1 MICSTLLATR
11 WTILGLPVKGGR
23 VKKNHILFLML
34 ILLAGSS
41 ACIPDPPNPGFRIRT
56 WRIIYSFRFG
66 YVPFE
71 AENIALNGNLLRT
84 FTGETRLPRGN
95 VDAFIGNSGPDARY
109 DVVGGITPG
118 IWRLG
123 ENSGD
128 CAGQSLN
135 TLIQPGESLP
145 LNCRDQPFA
154 FAFTLNPSFTA
165 TPSAIDVNSAPASIT
180 VNGFGISSDGGM
192 PTVEYYDGNGILVA
206 QVTASEVAA
215 DGTQL
220 SASGPDLSLMTSG
233 SNYILIVRNPDG
245 TVAGDSLIYVFDS
258 NIAPPDPD
266 PGPGGTCGDT
276 QCPEELLI
284 Y

>member
-1 MICSTLLATR
+1 M
-11 WTILGLPVKGGR
+11 
-23 VKKNHILFLML
+23 KKNHILFLML

-41 ACIPDPPNPGFRIRT
+41 ACIPDPPNPGFRMHT
-56 WRIIYSFRFG
+56 WRIYFSFRFG

-71 AENIALNGNLLRT
+71 AENIALNGNHIPT
-84 FTGETRLPRGN
+84 STPGRGN
-95 VDAFIGNSGPDARY
+95 VNAFIGNSGPNARY

-118 IWRLG
+118 VWRLG

-128 CAGQSLN
+128 CAGQSLT
-135 TLIQPGESLP
+135 TLILAGESLP

-154 FAFTLNPSFTA
+154 FAVTMAPSFTA
-165 TPSAIDVNSAPASIT
+165 TPSAIDVNGAPASISLS
-180 VNGFGISSDGGM
+180 GSGISSDGGM

-206 QVTASEVAA
+206 QVTAFAVAP

-220 SASGPDLSLMTSG
+220 SAPGPDLSLMTSG

-245 TVAGDSLIYVFDS
+245 SVAGDSFVYVFDS
-258 NIAPPDPD
+258 NIPPPDPD

-276 QCPEELLI
+276 PCPEEPMI